1 MFNMKVMVIGGTGHV
16 GTFMVPKLIEAG
28 MDVVVV
34 GSGKTPLPKAKVWE
48 KVKYLGCNVNDPD
61 ELDKLA
67 EEVPDVVIDMPGSVW
82 NVYRKLKSV
91 SKHLIACGSVWM
103 FGEARVVPTPEL
115 TQNSCVFD
123 GYQKRYSE
131 ILKLIEIS
139 QKDGIAFTAIM
150 PPNICGPGK
159 IPIDCLGGRSLDL
172 HRNHADGKEVV
183 LPDGPDALIGP
194 CDAEDIADCFVKAVL
209 NRDKSAYQIFNVGS
223 AYALTATELVNAYS
237 EIYNVKIPIKRI
249 PWNEYVANVSPDI
262 GYWWHFK
269 AHMCP
274 DISKAKKLLG
284 YQPQYTPEQTL
295 CRAVEWM
302 RSNKML

>member
-1 MFNMKVMVIGGTGHV
+1 MKVMVIGGTGHV
-16 GTFMVPKLIEAG
+16 GTFMIPQLIEAG

-34 GSGKTPLPKAKVWE
+34 GSGKTPLPKDKVWQ
-48 KVKYLGCNVNDPD
+48 KVKYLVCDVSSSC

-67 EEVPDVVIDMPGSVW
+67 DESPDVAVDMTGEVW
-82 NVYRKLKSV
+82 NIYQKLKSV
-91 SKHLIACGSVWM
+91 SKHVIACGSVWM
-103 FGEARVVPTPEL
+103 FGEAKVVPMPEE
-115 TQNSCVFD
+115 TQNPCPFED
-123 GYQKRYSE
+123 YQKRYAE
-131 ILKLIEIS
+131 ILNLVKLS
-139 QKDGIAFTAIM
+139 RKDGVAFTAIM

-172 HRNHADGKEVV
+172 HRDHARGKEVI

-194 CDAEDIADCFVKAVL
+194 CDAQDIADCFVKAVL
-209 NRDKSAYQIFNVGS
+209 NRDKAAHQIFNVGS
-223 AYALTATELVNAYS
+223 AYALTATELVGAYS
-237 EIYNVKIPIKRI
+237 EIYNVKIPIKRV
-249 PWNEYVANVSPDI
+249 PWNEYIANVSPDI

-284 YQPQYTPEQTL
+284 YQPQFTPEQTM

-302 RSNKML
+302 KINKML